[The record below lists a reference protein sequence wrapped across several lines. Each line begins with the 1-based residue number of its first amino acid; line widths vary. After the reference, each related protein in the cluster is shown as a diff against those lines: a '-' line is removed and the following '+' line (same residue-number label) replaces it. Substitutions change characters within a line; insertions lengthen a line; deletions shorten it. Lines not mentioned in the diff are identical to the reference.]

1 MKRKWLSK
9 PDFIIIL
16 IVAVVAVVAL
26 LWQNTASAD
35 GAVAEV
41 TIDGETVLE
50 LPLSDVT
57 EPQEITLKNG
67 IRLKAEQHTICFLQF
82 YIIEKCLCVKV
93 GALEKLGDVAACL
106 PNKTVVSIRGGD
118 NGAVDILTY

>member
-50 LPLSDVT
+50 RSLSDVT

-67 IRLKAEQHTICFLQF
+67 IRLKAEQHTICFLQSD
-82 YIIEKCLCVKV
+82 CPDGLCVKV
-93 GALEKLGDVAACL
+93 GALEKPGDVAACL

>member
-16 IVAVVAVVAL
+16 IVAIVAVVAL

-67 IRLKAEQHTICFLQF
+67 IRLKAEQHTICFLQSD
-82 YIIEKCLCVKV
+82 CPDGLCVKV
-93 GALEKLGDVAACL
+93 GALEKPGDVAECL

>member
-50 LPLSDVT
+50 LSLSDVT

-67 IRLKAEQHTICFLQF
+67 IRLKAEQHTICFLQSD
-82 YIIEKCLCVKV
+82 CPDGLCVKV

>member
-16 IVAVVAVVAL
+16 VLVVAAVGAL

-50 LPLSDVT
+50 LPLSDVM
-57 EPQEITLKNG
+57 EPQEITLSNG
-67 IRLKAEQHTICFLQF
+67 IVLEAKAHTIRFLQSD
-82 YIIEKCLCVKV
+82 CPDGLCVKV
-93 GALEKLGDVAACL
+93 GALEKPGDVAACL
-106 PNKTVVSIRGGD
+106 PNKTVVSIRGGEK
-118 NGAVDILTY
+118 NAVDILTY

>member
-16 IVAVVAVVAL
+16 IVAIVAVGAL
-26 LWQNTASAD
+26 LWQNIASAD

-50 LPLSDVT
+50 LPLSDVV
-57 EPQEITLKNG
+57 ESQEITLKNG
-67 IRLKAEQHTICFLQF
+67 VILKAEQHTICFLQSD
-82 YIIEKCLCVKV
+82 CPDGLCVKV
-93 GALEKLGDVAACL
+93 GALEKPGDVAACL

-118 NGAVDILTY
+118 NSAVDILTY

>member
-16 IVAVVAVVAL
+16 VVAVVAVAAL

-57 EPQEITLKNG
+57 EPKEITLKNG
-67 IRLKAEQHTICFLQF
+67 VRLKAEQHTICFSQSD
-82 YIIEKCLCVKV
+82 CRDGLCVKV
-93 GALEKLGDVAACL
+93 GALEKPGDVAACL

>member
-1 MKRKWLSK
+1 M
-9 PDFIIIL
+9 
-16 IVAVVAVVAL
+16 
-26 LWQNTASAD
+26 
-35 GAVAEV
+35 

-67 IRLKAEQHTICFLQF
+67 IRLKAEQHTICFLQSD
-82 YIIEKCLCVKV
+82 CPDGLCVKV
-93 GALEKLGDVAACL
+93 GALEKPGDVAACL

>member
-9 PDFIIIL
+9 PDLIIIL
-16 IVAVVAVVAL
+16 ILAVVAAGAL

-57 EPQEITLKNG
+57 EAQEITLKNG
-67 IRLKAEQHTICFLQF
+67 IVLEAKAHTVRFLQSD
-82 YIIEKCLCVKV
+82 CPDGLCVKAGV
-93 GALEKLGDVAACL
+93 LEKPGDVAACL
-106 PNKTVVSIRGGD
+106 PNKTVVSIRGGEKS
-118 NGAVDILTY
+118 AVDILTY

>member
-16 IVAVVAVVAL
+16 VVAVVAVAAL

-50 LPLSDVT
+50 LPLSDVA

-67 IRLKAEQHTICFLQF
+67 IRLKAEQHTICFLQSD
-82 YIIEKCLCVKV
+82 CPDGLCVKV
-93 GALEKLGDVAACL
+93 GALEKPGDVAACL

-118 NGAVDILTY
+118 NSAVDILTY

>member
-9 PDFIIIL
+9 PDLIIIL
-16 IVAVVAVVAL
+16 IVAVVAVVWL

-67 IRLKAEQHTICFLQF
+67 IRLKAEQHTICFLQSD
-82 YIIEKCLCVKV
+82 CPDGLCVKV
-93 GALEKLGDVAACL
+93 GALEKPGDVAACL

>member
-16 IVAVVAVVAL
+16 IVAVVAVAAL

-67 IRLKAEQHTICFLQF
+67 IRLKAEQHTICFLQSD
-82 YIIEKCLCVKV
+82 CPDGLCVKV

>member
-16 IVAVVAVVAL
+16 IVAVVAVAAL

-50 LPLSDVT
+50 LSLSDVVG
-57 EPQEITLKNG
+57 PQEITLKNG
-67 IRLKAEQHTICFLQF
+67 IRLKTEQHTICFLQSD
-82 YIIEKCLCVKV
+82 CPDGLCVKV
-93 GALEKLGDVAACL
+93 GALEKPGDVAACL

>member
-67 IRLKAEQHTICFLQF
+67 IRLKAEQQTICFLQSD
-82 YIIEKCLCVKV
+82 CPDGLCVKV
-93 GALEKLGDVAACL
+93 GALEKAGDVAACL

>member
-16 IVAVVAVVAL
+16 IVAVVAL

-67 IRLKAEQHTICFLQF
+67 IRLKAEQHTICFLQSD
-82 YIIEKCLCVKV
+82 CPDGLCVKV
-93 GALEKLGDVAACL
+93 GALEKPGDVAACL

>member
-16 IVAVVAVVAL
+16 IVAVVAVAAL

-50 LPLSDVT
+50 LSLSDVT
-57 EPQEITLKNG
+57 EPQELTLKNG
-67 IRLKAEQHTICFLQF
+67 IRLKAEQHTICFLQSD
-82 YIIEKCLCVKV
+82 CPDGLCVKV
-93 GALEKLGDVAACL
+93 GALEKPGDVAACL

>member
-67 IRLKAEQHTICFLQF
+67 IRLKAEQHTICFLQSD
-82 YIIEKCLCVKV
+82 CPDGLCVKV
-93 GALEKLGDVAACL
+93 GALKKPGDVAACL

>member
-57 EPQEITLKNG
+57 EPKEIMLKNG
-67 IRLKAEQHTICFLQF
+67 IRLKAEQHTICFLQSD
-82 YIIEKCLCVKV
+82 CPDGLCVKV
-93 GALEKLGDVAACL
+93 GALEKTGDVAACL

>member
-16 IVAVVAVVAL
+16 VIAVVAVGAL
-26 LWQNTASAD
+26 LWQNAASAD

-41 TIDGETVLE
+41 TIDGEPVLE

-67 IRLKAEQHTICFLQF
+67 IVLEAKAHTVRFLQSD
-82 YIIEKCLCVKV
+82 CPDGLCVKV
-93 GALEKLGDVAACL
+93 GALEKPGDVAACL
-106 PNKTVVSIRGGD
+106 PNKTVVGIRGGD
-118 NGAVDILTY
+118 NSAVDILTY

>member
-1 MKRKWLSK
+1 MKRQWLSK

-41 TIDGETVLE
+41 TIGGETVLE

-67 IRLKAEQHTICFLQF
+67 IRLKAEQHTICFLQSD
-82 YIIEKCLCVKV
+82 CPDGLCVKV
-93 GALEKLGDVAACL
+93 GALEKPGDVAACL

-118 NGAVDILTY
+118 NGPVDILIY

>member
-26 LWQNTASAD
+26 LWQSTASAD
-35 GAVAEV
+35 GAVAGV
-41 TIDGETVLE
+41 SIGGERVLE

-67 IRLKAEQHTICFLQF
+67 IRLKAEQHTICFLQSD
-82 YIIEKCLCVKV
+82 CPDGLCVKV
-93 GALEKLGDVAACL
+93 GALEKPGDVAACL